1 MTYKKEFLT
10 MDDYYKELCI
20 SLNNINNLNDAKKV
34 IEEKFITS
42 IIPNGDFFVYTHQFG
57 FITLFTLQDQNYFE
71 IITNKFKSIGLMYS
85 LISFNSFGILVWQD
99 YEKEVNYL
107 DCQTLFN
114 LFRDISIFKDLILKR
129 LSLKD
134 IYYSKLT
141 QKFFIKNFSKFIL
154 VNSLNISH
162 NQLTYNPKYILYG
175 DTPFKYINENL
186 DYEKA
191 ELLPKI
197 TFNHNYQSIHNT
209 FYNNQG
215 GLYENN

>member
-10 MDDYYKELCI
+10 MDDYYKELYI

-42 IIPNGDFFVYTHQFG
+42 IIPNGDFFAYTHQFG

-114 LFRDISIFKDLILKR
+114 LF
-129 LSLKD
+129 
-134 IYYSKLT
+134 
-141 QKFFIKNFSKFIL
+141 
-154 VNSLNISH
+154 
-162 NQLTYNPKYILYG
+162 
-175 DTPFKYINENL
+175 
-186 DYEKA
+186 
-191 ELLPKI
+191 
-197 TFNHNYQSIHNT
+197 
-209 FYNNQG
+209 
-215 GLYENN
+215 